1 MKFGLFIK
9 HFYCII
15 IWSVEKKQQ
24 KVKIQKLQKQNWK
37 IMLLS
42 KCAVRDNKI
51 SKLFKEQEASKL
63 LSSLEIK
70 APLSRILLV
79 DPLSFY

>member
-1 MKFGLFIK
+1 
-9 HFYCII
+9 
-15 IWSVEKKQQ
+15 
-24 KVKIQKLQKQNWK
+24 
-37 IMLLS
+37 MLLS

-70 APLSRILLV
+70 APLCRILLV

>member
-1 MKFGLFIK
+1 M
-9 HFYCII
+9 
-15 IWSVEKKQQ
+15 
-24 KVKIQKLQKQNWK
+24 QKQNWK

-79 DPLSFY
+79 DPLSFYYYKMNEVWTIFY

>member
-1 MKFGLFIK
+1 M
-9 HFYCII
+9 
-15 IWSVEKKQQ
+15 
-24 KVKIQKLQKQNWK
+24 QKQNWK

-79 DPLSFY
+79 DPLSSY